1 MLRYLVIII
10 ALFYSFPTLAWQDS
24 SLIYSELHLSINQG
38 DEKRLSKYF
47 GTGVELAITGDEG
60 VYSQVQAQH
69 IMKDFFQNFP
79 PDTFH
84 ITYYGGGKGPASYLI
99 GELACEERLF
109 KIFIS
114 TIQDHRATF
123 IQQLRIEELK
133 DE

>member
-1 MLRYLVIII
+1 MIRIFILII
-10 ALFYSFPTLAWQDS
+10 AFLYSFTSLAWQDS

-38 DEKRLSKYF
+38 DEKQLSKYF
-47 GTGVELAITGDEG
+47 GTGVELVITGNEG
-60 VYSQVQAQH
+60 VYSQVQAKQ
-69 IMKDFFQNFP
+69 IMKDFFQSFP
-79 PDTFH
+79 PDTFN

-99 GELACEERLF
+99 GEMTSEERLF

-114 TIQDHRATF
+114 TIQNHKATL